1 MSINIDDKV
10 VTLYQLKLLYDVLN
24 NKIEKLTAIIEE
36 LESPITLTGDAY
48 GNCTISSNVT
58 LTGDEEGNCVMS
70 SNAEL
75 IDDGYGNCTLQKSK
89 SS

>member
-1 MSINIDDKV
+1 MSTNIDNKV

-36 LESPITLTGDAY
+36 LENLITLTGDAY

-58 LTGDEEGNCVMS
+58 LTGDEEGNCMLS

-75 IDDGYGNCTLQKSK
+75 VGDSYGNCTLQKALK
-89 SS
+89 V